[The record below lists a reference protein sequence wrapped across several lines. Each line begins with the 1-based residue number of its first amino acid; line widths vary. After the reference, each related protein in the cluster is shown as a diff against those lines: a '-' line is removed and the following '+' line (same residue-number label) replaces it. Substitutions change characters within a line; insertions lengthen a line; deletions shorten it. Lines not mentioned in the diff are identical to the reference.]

1 MRLLVVDD
9 EAPARARLK
18 RLLGELGHPDIIEA
32 ESASEALVRLRET
45 AIDLV
50 LLDVNMPGMDGLS
63 LASLERLPPVIFVT
77 GDPSHAARAF
87 DVEAADF
94 ITKPVNV
101 ERLARALRRAQ
112 RSAVLPERDE
122 APLRLRV
129 IDADRERFVDPR
141 AVEVFRAEHKYVAF
155 TLRDEELLVRESLD
169 ELETL
174 LAPHGFLRVHR
185 GALVKLAAIQSLDGE
200 AVTLASGAQA
210 PVSRRSLPA
219 LRAALREQTRREP

>member
-1 MRLLVVDD
+1 MKLLLVDD
-9 EAPARARLK
+9 EAPARIRLK
-18 RLLGELGHPDIIEA
+18 RILGELGHADVIEA
-32 ESASEALVRLRET
+32 ESAASALAQLR
-45 AIDLV
+45 AHPIDLV

-77 GDPSHAARAF
+77 GNPSHAARAF

-94 ITKPVNV
+94 ITKPVSA

-112 RSAVLPERDE
+112 RSAVLPETNE

-129 IDADRERFVDPR
+129 IDTDRERYVDPR

-174 LAPHGFLRVHR
+174 LSPHGFLRVHR
-185 GALVKLAAIQSLDGE
+185 GALVKLTAIGSLDGE
-200 AVTLASGAQA
+200 EVTLASGARA
-210 PVSRRSLPA
+210 PVSRRSLPS
-219 LRAALREQTRREP
+219 LRAALREQTRR